1 MRSRSSTAVLVLV
14 LVVLWWYCCAG
25 AGAGGV
31 VLVGLWYVRTYVRTS
46 PIPGEKETKTKHSS
60 LSGLQGLTKHVFK
73 ITGAISINDVNIC
86 AFVRKACVT
95 WVVTL

>member
-1 MRSRSSTAVLVLV
+1 MLVLV

-73 ITGAISINDVNIC
+73 ITGAISIKRREHLCFC
-86 AFVRKACVT
+86 AESMCNLGSYLVIT
-95 WVVTL
+95 